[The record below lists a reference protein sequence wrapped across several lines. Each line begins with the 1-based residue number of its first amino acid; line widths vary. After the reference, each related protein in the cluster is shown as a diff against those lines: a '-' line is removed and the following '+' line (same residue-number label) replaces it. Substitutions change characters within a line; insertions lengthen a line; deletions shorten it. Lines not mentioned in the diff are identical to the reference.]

1 MGVLGEIVAAADP
14 STEADPVGVLGG
26 LLAGVGVLVGSN
38 PHVRVGNTRHPLTV
52 WPLLFGRTGSGRKGE
67 AGSTASLFLTA
78 AAPEEYRRLTVGGL
92 SSGEGLIE
100 RIRNSADEDDAGGTE
115 DKRLLVE
122 EPEFASVMAR
132 ARREGNTLAAVMRQA
147 W

>member
-1 MGVLGEIVAAADP
+1 MSDGQAAEVDALAANSSPAPHRTPGLWMGLLGEIVAAADP

-92 SSGEGLIE
+92 SSG
-100 RIRNSADEDDAGGTE
+100 
-115 DKRLLVE
+115 
-122 EPEFASVMAR
+122 
-132 ARREGNTLAAVMRQA
+132 
-147 W
+147 